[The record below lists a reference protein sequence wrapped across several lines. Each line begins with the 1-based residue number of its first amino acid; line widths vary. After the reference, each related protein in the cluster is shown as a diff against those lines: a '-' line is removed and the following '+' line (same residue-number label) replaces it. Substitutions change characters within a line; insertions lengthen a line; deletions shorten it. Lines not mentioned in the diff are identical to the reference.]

1 MTITGYHKV
10 EDCFD
15 GSSVLEY
22 VFDTPWSRE
31 DVLRLRQIGEVD
43 YYPHFPRPFF
53 RLRGHDGGQ
62 VKGVQGE
69 TTCRVILPGQCK
81 EDAKREFEAL
91 FCPDQA
97 GER

>member
-1 MTITGYHKV
+1 MTITGQHKV

-22 VFDTPWSRE
+22 VFDTPWTEE
-31 DVLRLRQIGEVD
+31 DVLKLREIGEVD

-53 RLRGHDGGQ
+53 RLRARSGSQ
-62 VKGVQGE
+62 AKGVQGE
-69 TTCRVILPGQCK
+69 TTCRVILPGQRK

-91 FCPDQA
+91 FSPVQV
-97 GER
+97 RKH